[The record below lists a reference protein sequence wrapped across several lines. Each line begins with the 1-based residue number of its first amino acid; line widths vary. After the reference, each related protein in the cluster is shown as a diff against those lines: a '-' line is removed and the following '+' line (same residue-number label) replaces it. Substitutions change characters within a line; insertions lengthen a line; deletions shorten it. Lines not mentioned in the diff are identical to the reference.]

1 MKYLNLTKTTSI
13 LLVFLFLNQIFAAA
27 SFGQETKRPKDQV
40 FRVVEAPS
48 KTESEPPDISDE
60 NLTPEQKLRLET
72 FRIVWRTIKENY
84 FDQTFSGLNWNN
96 IKAEYEPQ
104 VAKLKT
110 DAQLHDLLQKMI
122 DRLNRSHFSIIP
134 PEVLFALERAKETA
148 KAEGDELGEKYDDG
162 EEVEETPEEDEET
175 EDEDYF
181 ATYGIGVEL
190 RVLEDQFVITRVEP
204 NSAAAKV
211 GLKIGYIIKNVN
223 TVSLDGLLKTADSA
237 QSKKFKKQLPLAIV
251 SFFLNGERDVPV
263 LLNYLDGDDK
273 PQEKVIMREKLSGE
287 SVKLLSNLPRQFVR
301 FEAESLNKDT
311 GYIKFNYFAVSL
323 VDKFC
328 GAIGKFKDKKN
339 LIIDLRGN
347 LGGSLGTLFGITSL
361 LTDKQIKLGTEIN
374 KTGREERV
382 IKAQRKNFKGKI
394 VILVDNMSYSAAE
407 LFAAALQENDRAT
420 VVGEV
425 TAGEALPSL
434 TIELPTGAVFL
445 YPVAN
450 FESPKGNQLEGRGV
464 QPDLNVSLERKTLL
478 FGVDKQLESAL
489 AYLKI
494 PSAQN
499 PTAKA
504 NTNNAAIK
512 PAPPP
517 PPAPIQ
523 RPNDQQKS
531 SEVKIK
537 QDAKALQI
545 IDDFV
550 TKIGGKVALG
560 KISSYAATGTAIINR
575 AGAKFYGTIGIYRDS
590 PNKSAEL
597 YEFDAIGKISEV
609 YDGKE
614 FFAQTTIL
622 GTDDK
627 APPEYVNEQK
637 LFSEFN
643 EIIEMRELYPQINY
657 IGSYEREGEPTHL
670 IEAVSSDGSKVIFA
684 FNAETKLLVNRTGKF
699 IVADFGDYRKVGEIL
714 FPFHQT
720 RFGMFEFNLTK
731 VNLNEKP
738 DENVFLPGESCFDK
752 N

>member
-1 MKYLNLTKTTSI
+1 MLYLKFLKINVLLI
-13 LLVFLFLNQIFAAA
+13 LA
-27 SFGQETKRPKDQV
+27 SFFLISATNENVQAQKTKRPAVSAVRTEIK
-40 FRVVEAPS
+40 VEL
-48 KTESEPPDISDE
+48 EPPDIPDKIF
-60 NLTPEQKLRLET
+60 TPEQKRRLET

-104 VAKLKT
+104 VAKFKT
-110 DAQLHDLLQKMI
+110 DAELHYLLQKMI
-122 DRLNRSHFSIIP
+122 DRLNRSHFAIIP
-134 PEVLFALERAKETA
+134 PEVLYALERAKQTA
-148 KAEGDELGEKYDDG
+148 KEEGDELSEKYNSENSEEDD
-162 EEVEETPEEDEET
+162 DEET
-175 EDEDYF
+175 ENSDEDYY

-190 RVLEDQFVITRVEP
+190 RVLDGQFVITRVEL
-204 NSAAAKV
+204 NSAAEKA
-211 GLKIGYIIKNVN
+211 GLKIGYIINNIN
-223 TVSLDGLLKTADSA
+223 TVSLDTLLKSADA
-237 QSKKFKKQLPLAIV
+237 AESKKYKKQLPLAIV
-251 SFFLNGERDVPV
+251 SYFLNGERDVPV

-273 PQEKVIMREKLSGE
+273 LQEKVIMREKLSGE
-287 SVKLLSNLPRQFVR
+287 SVKLLSNLPSQFVR
-301 FEAESLNKDT
+301 FDAESLDEDT
-311 GYIKFNYFAVSL
+311 GYIKFNFFAVSL

-328 GAIGKFKDKKN
+328 GAVGKFKDKKN

-361 LTDKQIKLGTEIN
+361 LTDRTIKLGTEIN
-374 KTGREERV
+374 KLRREDRYV
-382 IKAQRKNFKGKI
+382 KAQRKNFKGRI
-394 VILVDNMSYSAAE
+394 VILIDNMSYSAAE

-420 VVGEV
+420 VIGE
-425 TAGEALPSL
+425 TSAGEALPSL
-434 TIELPTGAVFL
+434 TMELPTGAVFL

-450 FESPKGNQLEGRGV
+450 FETPKGNPLEGRGV
-464 QPDLNVSLERKTLL
+464 QPDLKVALERKTLL

-489 AYLKI
+489 AFLKI
-494 PSAQN
+494 PPAQN
-499 PTAKA
+499 PATKT
-504 NTNNAAIK
+504 NTNTSSIK
-512 PAPPP
+512 PPP

-531 SEVKIK
+531 SEIKIK

-550 TKIGGKVALG
+550 TKIGGKAALG
-560 KISSYAATGTAIINR
+560 KISSYTATGTAIINR
-575 AGAKFYGTIGIYRDS
+575 AGAKVYGTIGIYRDS
-590 PNKSAEL
+590 PNKLAEIS
-597 YEFDAIGKISEV
+597 EFDAIGKISEV

-627 APPEYVNEQK
+627 APPEYVNERK

-643 EIIEMRELYPQINY
+643 EILEMRQLYPQINY

-684 FNAETKLLVNRTGKF
+684 FNAKTNLLVNRTGKF